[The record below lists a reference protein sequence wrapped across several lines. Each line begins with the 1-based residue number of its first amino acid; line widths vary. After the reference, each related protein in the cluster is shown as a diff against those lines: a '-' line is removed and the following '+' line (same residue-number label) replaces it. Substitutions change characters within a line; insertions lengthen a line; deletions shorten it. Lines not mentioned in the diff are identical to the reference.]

1 MFYDSILELGGKEF
15 TVMLYKVKKTF
26 PVTMVLEEYDTGKEV
41 TVQLLNGTSVHD
53 VTNDALAL
61 IKGIISNEYSI
72 VCYNNGDYLM
82 QDMKT
87 NKQIYLS
94 EVIKETTPI
103 TEDGYVLLYDWVT
116 KR

>member
-1 MFYDSILELGGKEF
+1 
-15 TVMLYKVKKTF
+15 
-26 PVTMVLEEYDTGKEV
+26 MVLEEYDTGKDV

-61 IKGIISNEYSI
+61 IKGIISNDYSI

-82 QDMKT
+82 QDMRA

-94 EVIKETTPI
+94 EVIKETSLI
-103 TEDGYVLLYDWVT
+103 TDNAYVLLYDWVT